1 MAYLK
6 LGANKAPNDEFEV
19 TNKCVSVPA
28 PAPTP
33 APSPMLLI
41 GNSDDWINH
50 TIWQWEKHQFQNV
63 SCLWVGI
70 PLAGEIPET
79 FNELKPHLP
88 TEVSKATE

>member
-1 MAYLK
+1 MNFK
-6 LGANKAPNDEFEV
+6 LL
-19 TNKCVSVPA
+19 TNVCLSPI
-28 PAPTP
+28 PHPL

-50 TIWQWEKHQFQNV
+50 TIWQWEKHQFKNV